1 MDTKLECRLG
11 FEESADSF
19 ADHVSFGYAAAVLT
33 FPEDS
38 EPADAVMVRVSH
50 ADVED
55 FC

>member
-11 FEESADSF
+11 FKESADSL
-19 ADHVSFGYAAAVLT
+19 ADHVGFGHTPAVLT

-38 EPADAVMVRVSH
+38 EAADAVMVRVCH